1 MLMALLFVAG
11 VMNLFWVIVIALFV
25 MAEKILVR
33 GELFSNLAGAA
44 LVIAGF
50 VLMARLW

>member
-1 MLMALLFVAG
+1 MALLFVTG
-11 VMNLFWVIVIALFV
+11 VMNLFWVAVIALFV

-33 GELFSNLAGAA
+33 GELLGHITGVA
-44 LVIAGF
+44 LVTAGV